1 MAIRVIAVEDHPL
14 MLKAIR
20 EELSSDPDILVVG
33 ELTRGSDLARVVRE
47 KQPDVLLLD
56 LALSGEP
63 FEPITAVR
71 NLTQA
76 NPKLRILILTGYD
89 DPRLMHSLIE
99 AGALGYIL
107 KSDDLSMELPK
118 AVKVIY
124 SGKPFYSA
132 QVIEKLIT
140 VPHST
145 LLTDQEMATLR
156 LLARGLP
163 NDEIAAAM
171 NVSAK
176 RVSNVLTAIYS
187 KLNVSNDKNV
197 NPRVASVNKARELGL
212 LDES

>member
-33 ELTRGSDLARVVRE
+33 ELTRGSDLARFVRE

-118 AVKVIY
+118 AVKIIY

-132 QVIEKLIT
+132 QVMEKLIT
-140 VPHST
+140 VTHSNP
-145 LLTDQEMATLR
+145 LTDQEMATLR

-171 NVSAK
+171 SISAK

-212 LDES
+212 LNES